1 MILQYLL
8 IVCVLLIFELYRMK
22 QKEGFVQDYIL
33 AVIVP
38 PSPATLINKLQ
49 NKLTPY
55 IPYKQQYNRLKRQ
68 LRIR

>member
-8 IVCVLLIFELYRMK
+8 ILCVLLLFQLYKMK

-38 PSPATLINKLQ
+38 PSPIKLINKLQ
-49 NKLTPY
+49 NKITPY

-68 LRIR
+68 LRMR